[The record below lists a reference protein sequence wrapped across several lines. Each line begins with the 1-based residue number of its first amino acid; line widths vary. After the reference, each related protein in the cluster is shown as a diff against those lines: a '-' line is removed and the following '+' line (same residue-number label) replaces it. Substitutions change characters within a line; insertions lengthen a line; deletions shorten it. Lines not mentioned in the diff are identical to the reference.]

1 LLFTSNAHDGLIW
14 LLVQKVTYV
23 ANKPGYQWN
32 VFSNEKISN
41 DANNNDFTY
50 TTQFTVDS
58 PVLLAGNT
66 IYC

>member
-1 LLFTSNAHDGLIW
+1 LIW
-14 LLVQKVTYV
+14 LLVQKVSYV

-32 VFSNEKISN
+32 LFSNEKIIY
-41 DANNNDFTY
+41 DAKDIDFTY